1 MKGTSRGWQV
11 ANKKKKT
18 TATTK
23 TTFLPCFFW
32 SGTVQDKTWIRS
44 MEAKWRRRLARNK
57 RKRTEKKETGE
68 KCSSRVKTRKIQ
80 KKGSKREI
88 ALQKKFYQ
96 MWRQTERE
104 KEKSHQS
111 RISLEKKSSDDCSK
125 GVVPIK
131 TLLDIPG
138 EILNLDCR
146 IQMLPWEKESL
157 AK

>member
-1 MKGTSRGWQV
+1 MSV
-11 ANKKKKT
+11 Y
-18 TATTK
+18 
-23 TTFLPCFFW
+23 LP
-32 SGTVQDKTWIRS
+32 
-44 MEAKWRRRLARNK
+44 WRQRLARNK
-57 RKRTEKKETGE
+57 RKRTEKRKLEKNAVQELKQEKYKRKAAKEKLLYTE
-68 KCSSRVKTRKIQ
+68 K
-80 KKGSKREI
+80 KKD
-88 ALQKKFYQ
+88 KFYQ

-111 RISLEKKSSDDCSK
+111 QMSLEKKSSDDCSK

-138 EILNLDCR
+138 EILNFDCR